1 MTDNPLVGLS
11 NAEAIALR
19 ELHGPNTLRAAKSR
33 SLIDVVIGTL
43 REPMYIFL
51 LAAASLYLFVGDLG
65 EGLFLLAGA
74 ALSIGLVVFQDAR
87 SERALAALRELA
99 EPFAQV
105 VRDGAQQRIPA
116 HDLVPGD
123 IVIIAEGERI
133 PADAV
138 LRQGDVLTV
147 DESAL
152 TGESVPVVKQ
162 PGPYHSNDATHEHE
176 AQTNALF
183 AGTML
188 IAGQGLVQ
196 VTHTGAKTRIGA
208 IGASL
213 SGEMERTP
221 LQETTGRLVVVFSVI
236 AVAFCL
242 LVAAAYGFIR
252 GDWFAGGLAGLTVA
266 ISLLPEEFPMV
277 LAVFLA
283 IGSWRL
289 ARHQVLVRR
298 AAVVETLGAVTL
310 LCVDKTGTLTE
321 NRMTIGDVWSKGAML
336 RADMDGGAG
345 DVARIALL
353 ASATH
358 PVDPMDRAVHE
369 ALAATAGP
377 ELTLHGGEPTKSFPL
392 RPDRLAVIQRW
403 RTGTET
409 VWAAKGAPE
418 AVLTLCKTPA
428 TQRQVVEAALA
439 TMATGGM
446 RVLGVARAVDP
457 SGAIDDPKDA
467 PFEFAG
473 LVGFLD
479 PLRGDVPAALAE
491 ARAAGID
498 VAMITGDYPATAIEI
513 ARQAG
518 LSVAGGVLTGPEIST
533 LAAKELTARLATVR
547 IFARVKPDQKLAL
560 VNAFKA
566 RGEVV
571 AMTGDGVNDAPAL
584 ERAHV
589 GIAMGKRGT
598 DVAREAAD
606 LVLLDD
612 SFPAIV
618 GGVRLGRRIFTNLRK
633 ALIYVMAI
641 HVPIAGVAL
650 LPILFGMPPLLY
662 PMHVVMLELIID
674 PVCSLVFESEPSDRK
689 AMLRPP
695 RSIKEPLFG
704 RPQMILAAVQGAVL
718 LAAVLGIYVWSL
730 NSGLDENQARAAGF
744 IVLVVGNLVLA
755 LADASGSSTRLF
767 DPRHN
772 IFWIVSA
779 IAAAILVGALTVPF
793 LSDIFRMAPPDGLVI
808 ALAIVTAVAAGGWYG
823 AFRRLKPP
831 AAAKDAI
838 PSIDSIAGQP
848 TPDPKLAPIGSTA
861 P

>member
-1 MTDNPLVGLS
+1 MEALAGLS
-11 NAEAIALR
+11 AAEAEAL
-19 ELHGPNTLRAAKSR
+19 LKVHGPNTLRAAKSR
-33 SLIDVVIGTL
+33 GFTAVVLGTL

-51 LAAASLYLFVGDLG
+51 LAAASLYLVVGDFG
-65 EGLFLLAGA
+65 EGLFLLGGA
-74 ALSIGLVVFQDAR
+74 VVSVGLVVFQDAR
-87 SERALAALRELA
+87 SERALAALRQLA

-105 VRDGAQQRIPA
+105 IRGGVQQRIPA
-116 HDLVPGD
+116 RELVPGD
-123 IVIIAEGERI
+123 IALVTEGERI
-133 PADAV
+133 PADGV
-138 LRQGDVLTV
+138 LRRGDVLTV

-152 TGESVPVVKQ
+152 TGESVPVAKQ
-162 PGPYHSNDATHEHE
+162 PGPYDPNQSDDEHQ
-176 AQTNALF
+176 ASGNALF

-188 IAGQGLVQ
+188 VAGQGLVQ
-196 VTHTGAKTRIGA
+196 ITQTGAHSRIGA

-221 LQETTGRLVVVFSVI
+221 LQETTGRLVVRLSII

-298 AAVVETLGAVTL
+298 AAVVETLGAVTI

-321 NRMTIGDVWSKGAML
+321 NLMKIGGVWSSGAQVGT
-336 RADMDGGAG
+336 DMGGAAG
-345 DVARIALL
+345 DVTRAALL

-369 ALAATAGP
+369 ALSNRVDTVLGQYGRDP
-377 ELTLHGGEPTKSFPL
+377 LRSFPL
-392 RPDRLAVIQRW
+392 RPDRLAVIQGWQNGEGVR
-403 RTGTET
+403 
-409 VWAAKGAPE
+409 WAAKGAPE
-418 AVLTLCKTPA
+418 AILKLCKSPPSEQQIA
-428 TQRQVVEAALA
+428 SEALQ
-439 TMATGGM
+439 TMAAAGM
-446 RVLGVARAVDP
+446 RVLGVATADEASSTVL
-457 SGAIDDPKDA
+457 DPKDA
-467 PFEFAG
+467 RFE
-473 LVGFLD
+473 LVGLIGFFD
-479 PLRGDVPAALAE
+479 PLRADVPAALAE

-498 VAMITGDYPATAIEI
+498 VAMITGDYPATALEI

-518 LSVAGGVLTGPEIST
+518 LDVEAGVLTGPEI
-533 LAAKELTARLATVR
+533 AALDADDLKARLATVR

-560 VNAFKA
+560 VEAFKA

-584 ERAHV
+584 EHAHV

-618 GGVRLGRRIFTNLRK
+618 GGVRLGRRIFSNLRK

-674 PVCSLVFESEPSDRK
+674 PVCSLVFESEPSDQA
-689 AMLRPP
+689 AMLRRP

-704 RPQMILAAVQGAVL
+704 RPQMILAAVQGGVL
-718 LAAVLGIYVWSL
+718 LAAVLGIYIWSL
-730 NSGLDENQARAAGF
+730 NNGLAENQARAAGF
-744 IVLVVGNLVLA
+744 IVLVIGNLVLA
-755 LADASGSSTRLF
+755 LADASESATRLF

-772 IFWIVSA
+772 IFWGVSA
-779 IAAAILVGALTVPF
+779 IAAAILTGALTVPF
-793 LSDIFRMAPPDGLVI
+793 LSDIFRMAPPSGLVMAMAVLI
-808 ALAIVTAVAAGGWYG
+808 ALAAGGWYG
-823 AFRRLKPP
+823 VVRRLRPP
-831 AAAKDAI
+831 AATSAAPVLDPGPPA
-838 PSIDSIAGQP
+838 PGRTHPP
-848 TPDPKLAPIGSTA
+848 TVPATR
-861 P
+861 